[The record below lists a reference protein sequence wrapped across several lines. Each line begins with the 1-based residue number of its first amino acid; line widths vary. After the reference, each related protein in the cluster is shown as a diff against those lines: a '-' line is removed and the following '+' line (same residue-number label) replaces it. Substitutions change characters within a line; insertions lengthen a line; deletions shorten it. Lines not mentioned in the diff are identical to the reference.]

1 MHTQGTEDEVI
12 NISSG
17 KKLAALVKPKY
28 RFPPLWAEVCEYACV
43 RHVCV
48 CVRACVCVCVCVCV
62 SVCVCEHACVCHVC
76 LCACQCMFTF
86 FCQSVCAGTEATIV
100 EMCRRGRW
108 VGSGGR
114 EEADRVDL
122 FWVQERQRCEY
133 TCICHV
139 CVRLIMCP
147 C

>member
-1 MHTQGTEDEVI
+1 VPEAWIPSPSTPQPQAEDQQQGVPPGGPYQAVVQMHTAGREFVQVR
-12 NISSG
+12 
-17 KKLAALVKPKY
+17 L
-28 RFPPLWAEVCEYACV
+28 CACL
-43 RHVCV
+43 CV
-48 CVRACVCVCVCVCV
+48 CVFLG
-62 SVCVCEHACVCHVC
+62 ACVCHVC